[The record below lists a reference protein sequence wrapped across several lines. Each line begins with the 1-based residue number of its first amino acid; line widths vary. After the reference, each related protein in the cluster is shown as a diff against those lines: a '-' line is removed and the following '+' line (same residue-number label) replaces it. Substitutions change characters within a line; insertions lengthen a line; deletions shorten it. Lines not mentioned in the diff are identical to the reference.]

1 MKTMNSMPPLKRSLA
16 LLTPWFSITAEPK
29 SVSDTTTV
37 RIDASVRVTLRVRL
51 VAVSRAT

>member
-1 MKTMNSMPPLKRSLA
+1 MNSMPPLNRSLA
-16 LLTPWFSITAEPK
+16 LFTPWFSMNAEPN

-51 VAVSRAT
+51 VAVSRTT

>member
-1 MKTMNSMPPLKRSLA
+1 MNSMPPLKRSLA
-16 LLTPWFSITAEPK
+16 LLTPWFSITAEPN

-37 RIDASVRVTLRVRL
+37 RIDASVSVTLRVRL

>member
-1 MKTMNSMPPLKRSLA
+1 MNSMPPLKRSLA
-16 LLTPWFSITAEPK
+16 LSTPWLSITAEPK

-37 RIDASVRVTLRVRL
+37 RIDASVSVTLRVRL

>member
-16 LLTPWFSITAEPK
+16 LLTPWFSITADPNRVRE
-29 SVSDTTTV
+29 TTTV
-37 RIDASVRVTLRVRL
+37 RIDASVSVTFRVRL

>member
-1 MKTMNSMPPLKRSLA
+1 MNSMPPLKRSLA
-16 LLTPWFSITAEPK
+16 LFTPWFSITAEPK
-29 SVSDTTTV
+29 RVSDTTTV